1 MPIHKNWISN
11 RIVATGCNWDILGIN
26 KACKGWFQVH
36 GLVNIR
42 ATLHILKWWS
52 QLGGR
57 TILIQDEAG
66 CEATSVP
73 GVSCSD
79 LWHDDEKV
87 GSQNQIM
94 NANKDCG
101 SEWLMVDGC
110 CR

>member
-1 MPIHKNWISN
+1 
-11 RIVATGCNWDILGIN
+11 
-26 KACKGWFQVH
+26 
-36 GLVNIR
+36 
-42 ATLHILKWWS
+42 LKWS

-57 TILIQDEAG
+57 TILIPDEAG

-79 LWHDDEKV
+79 HWHDDEKV
-87 GSQNQIM
+87 GQNQIM
-94 NANKDCG
+94 NTKKDCG

>member
-1 MPIHKNWISN
+1 MARLGPVQGPSNKVIPEVPRISN
-11 RIVATGCNWDILGIN
+11 GIVATGCNWDILGIN

-42 ATLHILKWWS
+42 ATLHILKWRS

-79 LWHDDEKV
+79 L
-87 GSQNQIM
+87 
-94 NANKDCG
+94 
-101 SEWLMVDGC
+101 
-110 CR
+110 